1 MQENDDSSFWP
12 LSRELF
18 RSIPPDAALSM
29 LDPSLGDQPWVADV
43 PDDPE
48 FRGVPPPRTFTINF
62 PSLPVDDV
70 IDQPLDDEGNPQMVR
85 LSCPS
90 LLAARIAGQPTPT
103 SHLSRA
109 SWLKLETRAVA
120 AQRETSACP
129 SKWDLSRTIFR
140 QPLKCDWNLPR
151 PGSGHRDI
159 EQP

>member
-29 LDPSLGDQPWVADV
+29 LDPSLGEQPWVADV

-70 IDQPLDDEGNPQMVR
+70 IEQPLDEEGNPQMVR

-90 LLAARIAGQPTPT
+90 PTCHPRHENEPGYEH
-103 SHLSRA
+103 SG
-109 SWLKLETRAVA
+109 
-120 AQRETSACP
+120 C
-129 SKWDLSRTIFR
+129 DLSNR
-140 QPLKCDWNLPR
+140 
-151 PGSGHRDI
+151 
-159 EQP
+159 